1 MNVTLARVLCSSSTF
16 MGHLHFCSGDIPFL
30 IQTPP
35 LRMTGFQIGGGGG
48 ASDFFFKEAHKILT
62 LRTNFSKVPTC
73 KERTRR
79 ISFFKERRQKF
90 EASISSHPSG
100 SGGCPVTIKYGL
112 SPRAIFPTPISHSI
126 TLSQNLT
133 NWCDLYWRKIIVST
147 MISWFLTK
155 SGTKFRLSEDVRNDI
170 IHVHYIKGDRLVYLP
185 HLQLPS
191 SRWASSSLAL
201 HVQQRFR
208 FFCVDISFPR
218 TSFLDPFSCLLV
230 SKSRELFPWAAC
242 SVSVFLHF
250 ESFVSPWTSR
260 LTSCSLEITFPRS
273 CFDSFRPE
281 VCSLG
286 IVDGTEAL
294 FSSTFSF
301 LCNSRK
307 RGEMHSKK
315 WKTAVR

>member
-1 MNVTLARVLCSSSTF
+1 MWSLLMHKNKKYCATIFGCSKSNVHQILRVQPQGLMSSVLHSSILWKDLPTFFGPGLTIFFLASWRPLSLWSKTQLC
-16 MGHLHFCSGDIPFL
+16 CSGN
-30 IQTPP
+30 
-35 LRMTGFQIGGGGG
+35 RC
-48 ASDFFFKEAHKILT
+48 
-62 LRTNFSKVPTC
+62 NW
-73 KERTRR
+73 
-79 ISFFKERRQKF
+79 QK
-90 EASISSHPSG
+90 
-100 SGGCPVTIKYGL
+100 
-112 SPRAIFPTPISHSI
+112 
-126 TLSQNLT
+126 
-133 NWCDLYWRKIIVST
+133 
-147 MISWFLTK
+147 TK
-155 SGTKFRLSEDVRNDI
+155 S
-170 IHVHYIKGDRLVYLP
+170 

-218 TSFLDPFSCLLV
+218 TSFFDPFSCLLV

-301 LCNSRK
+301 LCNSPESARTS
-307 RGEMHSKK
+307 RRRATSVFHF
-315 WKTAVR
+315 

>member
-1 MNVTLARVLCSSSTF
+1 MSRE
-16 MGHLHFCSGDIPFL
+16 D
-30 IQTPP
+30 
-35 LRMTGFQIGGGGG
+35 
-48 ASDFFFKEAHKILT
+48 KIWT
-62 LRTNFSKVPTC
+62 VPTGYIPHSYLTPYNPVTKLDQLVWSLLEKDYC
-73 KERTRR
+73 IHDDFMISYEKWHQ
-79 ISFFKERRQKF
+79 ISFERGRTQW
-90 EASISSHPSG
+90 HHT
-100 SGGCPVTIKYGL
+100 CT
-112 SPRAIFPTPISHSI
+112 
-126 TLSQNLT
+126 
-133 NWCDLYWRKIIVST
+133 
-147 MISWFLTK
+147 
-155 SGTKFRLSEDVRNDI
+155 
-170 IHVHYIKGDRLVYLP
+170 HYIKGDRLVYLP

-218 TSFLDPFSCLLV
+218 TSFFDPFSCLLV

-301 LCNSRK
+301 LCNSRN